1 MGSPGQPPRV
11 TRRWDPFR
19 ELDQLYDR
27 MNQIWDAG
35 TGTTKDTE
43 RWVPL
48 ADVEE
53 TDDAYVVE
61 VELPGVAESDI
72 DIEVNDRE
80 VTVTGELKERERQG
94 ILRRR
99 TRRVGEFQY
108 SVTLPG
114 DIDADNVDAQL
125 EHGVL
130 TVTVPKSQRAKPRR
144 ISIGGR
150 GQGDSPSP

>member
-1 MGSPGQPPRV
+1 MGSPGQPPRG
-11 TRRWDPFR
+11 TLRWDPFR

-27 MNQIWDAG
+27 MNQIWGGGAG
-35 TGTTKDTE
+35 STQDTE

-72 DIEVNDRE
+72 AIEVNGRE
-80 VTVTGELKERERQG
+80 VTVTGELAERERRG

-114 DIDADNVDAQL
+114 DIDAEHVDAQL

-130 TVTVPKSQRAKPRR
+130 TVTVPKSQQAKPRR
-144 ISIGGR
+144 IPIGGGR
-150 GQGDSPSP
+150 AQAE

>member
-1 MGSPGQPPRV
+1 
-11 TRRWDPFR
+11 
-19 ELDQLYDR
+19 

-35 TGTTKDTE
+35 TGSNQGPE
-43 RWVPL
+43 RRDPL

-53 TDDAYVVE
+53 TDDAYVVD
-61 VELPGVAESDI
+61 VELPGVDEADI
-72 DIEVNDRE
+72 DIEVNGRE
-80 VTVTGELKERERQG
+80 VTVTGELKERERKG

-125 EHGVL
+125 ENGVL

-144 ISIGGR
+144 ISIGGGQAR
-150 GQGDSPSP
+150 GGASS